1 MRHSSRHFRI
11 LLLAALLLLLATFAA
26 APVYAQFEF
35 EDEPVAG
42 EGAAAAEPAAAP
54 AVNAADTAALNA
66 LADGDPVIAAVLDLP
81 RTTPVEQFEVI
92 ATLVE
97 LRRGDVA
104 ALLIPRFLASELDDA
119 ERAALVRQFGSARFM
134 KLIRLD
140 GPTPEGEPAGDL
152 AGMRAFAQACL
163 DAAAA
168 EATDPARLEQLVA
181 GLSAPTEEERY
192 AARVDLRATGDP
204 GMIAAMHALT
214 VAKTPEARG
223 HVMAALAE
231 MRPAIDA
238 PLIAVLA
245 DGRGQVRADAAT
257 LAGRMRMRAALPW
270 LTALAV
276 SPDVAA
282 PAATSALVSLG
293 LAPPTPAEARALIED
308 EVANLESMPVDSE
321 GDLQNAWWT
330 FDSQAGQLTA
340 TAFNARQRRTLER
353 ARWARALAMA
363 GALADPASRRRIVLD
378 ALEEAELLG
387 RASAPEVAQQLTA
400 MSPADLSATLAAA
413 MEADRPLAAV
423 QIATTLGARND
434 AAVLSS
440 PDGRP
445 SPLATAL
452 KHRDRDLR
460 FAALQAIMQLD
471 PQHTFPGAS
480 YVPKALWYF
489 AAGAGE
495 SAAVVA
501 APNFPLATSWAGQLR
516 GVGLD
521 ATPTSSGKA
530 AIFTADDPAIAPR
543 LAVIVLD
550 SDIDKPTVREVAYQL
565 HSADRTAAVPI
576 LIAASVEH
584 YAAAQDIADHDPLV
598 LATPRPTD
606 DAALASAVERTVAL
620 SARPLADPARRTE
633 QAAMA
638 LEWLAKLL
646 AADAPYDELR
656 REGALVQR
664 SLFVKEL
671 VEPSIR
677 VLAVLGT
684 VDSQTA
690 LVDYASARTLPIE
703 TRRGAAEALAA
714 NFRRYGIQLTRAQ
727 VLAQY
732 DRYNASETADA
743 DTQAVLGSILD
754 LIEKKK

>member
-1 MRHSSRHFRI
+1 M
-11 LLLAALLLLLATFAA
+11 LLLAALMTFAA

-42 EGAAAAEPAAAP
+42 DGAAAAEPAAAP
-54 AVNAADTAALNA
+54 AANAADAAALAA
-66 LADGDPVIAAVLDLP
+66 LAGGDPVIAAVLDLP
-81 RTTPVEQFEVI
+81 RTTPAEQFEVI
-92 ATLVE
+92 ATLIE
-97 LRRGDVA
+97 LRRSDAA
-104 ALLIPRFLASELDDA
+104 ALLIPSFLANELDDA

-134 KLIRLD
+134 KMIRLD
-140 GPTPEGEPAGDL
+140 GPTAEGEPAGDL

-181 GLSAPTEEERY
+181 GLTAPTEEERY

-204 GMIAAMHALT
+204 GVAAAMHALS
-214 VAKTPEARG
+214 VAQTPEARG

-231 MRPAIDA
+231 MRPAVDA

-276 SPDVAA
+276 SADVAA
-282 PAATSALVSLG
+282 PAGTSALVNLG
-293 LAPPTPAEARALIED
+293 LAPPTPAEARILIEN
-308 EVANLESMPVDSE
+308 EIANLESLPIDSE
-321 GDLQNAWWT
+321 GEGDVVDAWWT
-330 FDSQAGQLTA
+330 WDAQTGQLTA

-363 GALADPASRRRIVLD
+363 GALADPASQRRIVLD

-387 RASAPEVAQQLTA
+387 RAPAPEVAQQLTA
-400 MSPADLSATLAAA
+400 MAPADLSATLAAA

-423 QIATTLGARND
+423 QIATIIGARKD

-445 SPLATAL
+445 SPLAAAL

-460 FAALQAIMQLD
+460 FSALQAIMQLD

-495 SAAVVA
+495 PAAVVA
-501 APNFPLATSWAGQLR
+501 TPNFPLATSWAGQL
-516 GVGLD
+516 GGLGLD
-521 ATPTSSGKA
+521 ATPTGSGKA
-530 AIFTADDPAIAPR
+530 AIFTAIDPAVAPR

-550 SDIDKPTVREVAYQL
+550 SDIDKPTVREVVYQL

-584 YAAAQDIADHDPLV
+584 YAAAQDIAAHDPLV

-606 DAALASAVERTVAL
+606 DASLASAVERTLAL
-620 SARPLADPARRTE
+620 SARPLADAARRTE
-633 QAAMA
+633 QAALA

-646 AADAPYDELR
+646 AADARYDELR
-656 REGALVQR
+656 RDGALVQR

-671 VEPSIR
+671 VAPSIR

-690 LVDYASARTLPIE
+690 LVDYASALTLPIE
-703 TRRGAAEALAA
+703 TRRAAAEALAA
-714 NFRRYGIQLTRAQ
+714 SFRRYGIRLTRAQ

-743 DTQAVLGSILD
+743 DTQAVLGQILD

>member
-1 MRHSSRHFRI
+1 M
-11 LLLAALLLLLATFAA
+11 LLLAALMTFAA

-42 EGAAAAEPAAAP
+42 DGAAAAEPAAAP
-54 AVNAADTAALNA
+54 AANAADAAALAA
-66 LADGDPVIAAVLDLP
+66 LAGGDPVIAAVLDLP
-81 RTTPVEQFEVI
+81 RTTPAEQFEVI
-92 ATLVE
+92 ATLIE
-97 LRRGDVA
+97 LRRSDVA
-104 ALLIPRFLASELDDA
+104 ALLIPSFLANELDDA

-134 KLIRLD
+134 KMIRLD

-181 GLSAPTEEERY
+181 GLTAPTEEERY

-204 GMIAAMHALT
+204 GVAAAMHALA
-214 VAKTPEARG
+214 VAQTPEARG
-223 HVMAALAE
+223 HIMAALAD
-231 MRPAIDA
+231 MRPAVDA

-276 SPDVAA
+276 SADVAA
-282 PAATSALVSLG
+282 PAGTSALVNLG
-293 LAPPTPAEARALIED
+293 LAPPTPAEARILIEN
-308 EVANLESMPVDSE
+308 EIANLESLPIDSE
-321 GDLQNAWWT
+321 GEGDVVDAWWMWDAQT
-330 FDSQAGQLTA
+330 GQLTA
-340 TAFNARQRRTLER
+340 TTFNARQRRTLER

-363 GALADPASRRRIVLD
+363 GALADPASQRRIVLD

-387 RASAPEVAQQLTA
+387 RAPAPEVAQQLTA
-400 MSPADLSATLAAA
+400 MAPADLSATLAAA
-413 MEADRPLAAV
+413 MDADRPLAAA
-423 QIATTLGARND
+423 QIATILGARKD

-445 SPLATAL
+445 SPLAAAL

-495 SAAVVA
+495 PAAVVA
-501 APNFPLATSWAGQLR
+501 TPNFPLATSWAGQL
-516 GVGLD
+516 GGLGLD
-521 ATPTSSGKA
+521 ATPTGSGKA
-530 AIFTADDPAIAPR
+530 AIFTAIDPAVAPR

-550 SDIDKPTVREVAYQL
+550 SDIDKPTVREVVYQL

-584 YAAAQDIADHDPLV
+584 YAAAQDIAAHDPLV

-606 DAALASAVERTVAL
+606 DASLASAVERTLAL
-620 SARPLADPARRTE
+620 SARPLADAARRTE
-633 QAAMA
+633 QAALA

-656 REGALVQR
+656 RDGALVQR

-671 VEPSIR
+671 VAPSIR

-690 LVDYASARTLPIE
+690 LVDYASALTLPIE
-703 TRRGAAEALAA
+703 TRRAAVEALAA
-714 NFRRYGIQLTRAQ
+714 SFRRYGIRLTRAQ

-743 DTQAVLGSILD
+743 DTQAVLGQILD

>member
-1 MRHSSRHFRI
+1 MSYLS
-11 LLLAALLLLLATFAA
+11 LLRPLLIAALLAFAA
-26 APVYAQFEF
+26 APAYAQFEF

-42 EGAAAAEPAAAP
+42 GAPAAAAPAAAP
-54 AVNAADTAALNA
+54 AANAADTAALNA
-66 LADGDPVIAAVLDLP
+66 LADGDPVISAVLDLP
-81 RTTPVEQFEVI
+81 RTTPAEQFEVI

-97 LRRGDVA
+97 LRRSDVA
-104 ALLIPRFLASELDDA
+104 ALLIPALLAGELDDA
-119 ERAALVRQFGSARFM
+119 QRAALVRQFGSARFM
-134 KLIRLD
+134 KLIHLD
-140 GPTPEGEPAGDL
+140 APKAEGEPAGDL
-152 AGMRAFAQACL
+152 AGLRDFALACL

-168 EATDPARLEQLVA
+168 EAADPARLAQLVA
-181 GLSAPTEEERY
+181 GLSAATEEERY
-192 AARVDLRATGDP
+192 AARVDLSATGDP
-204 GMIAAMHALT
+204 GVIAAMQALA
-214 VAKTPEARG
+214 VAKTPAERG
-223 HVMAALAE
+223 YVMAALAE
-231 MRPAIDA
+231 MRPAVDA

-257 LAGRMRMRAALPW
+257 LAGRMTMRAALPW

-276 SPDVAA
+276 SSDPAG
-282 PAATSALVSLG
+282 PAALAALTNLG
-293 LAPPTPAEARALIED
+293 LAPPTPAEARTLLEGEI
-308 EVANLESMPVDSE
+308 ANLESMPVGSD
-321 GDLQNAWWT
+321 GDLQDAWWIW
-330 FDSQAGQLTA
+330 DPQAGKLTA
-340 TAFNARQRRTLER
+340 TAFNGRQRRTLER
-353 ARWARALAMA
+353 ARWARALTLA
-363 GALADPASRRRIVLD
+363 GALADPASQRRIVLD

-387 RASAPEVAQQLTA
+387 RGPLPEVAQQLSA
-400 MSPADLSATLAAA
+400 MTPADLSATLAAA
-413 MEADRPLAAV
+413 IEADRPLAAS
-423 QIATTLGARND
+423 QIATAIGARKD

-445 SPLATAL
+445 SPLAAAL

-460 FAALQAIMQLD
+460 FAALQAIMQLN
-471 PQHTFPGAS
+471 PQQTFAGAS

-495 SAAVVA
+495 AAAVVA
-501 APNFPLATSWAGQLR
+501 TPNFPLATSWAGQLR
-516 GVGLD
+516 ALGLD
-521 ATPTSSGKA
+521 ATPTNSGKA
-530 AIFTADDPAIAPR
+530 AIFTAVDPAVAPR

-550 SDIDKPTVREVAYQL
+550 SDISHPTVREVVYQL

-576 LIAASVEH
+576 LITASVEH

-606 DAALASAVERTVAL
+606 DVALAADVNRALAL
-620 SARPLADPARRTE
+620 SARPLADAARRTE
-633 QAAMA
+633 QAAFA
-638 LEWLAKLL
+638 LDWLAKLL

-690 LVDYASARTLPIE
+690 LVDYASAQTLPIE
-703 TRRGAAEALAA
+703 TRRAAAEALAA

-727 VLAQY
+727 VVAQY

-743 DTQAVLGSILD
+743 ETQAVLGGILD